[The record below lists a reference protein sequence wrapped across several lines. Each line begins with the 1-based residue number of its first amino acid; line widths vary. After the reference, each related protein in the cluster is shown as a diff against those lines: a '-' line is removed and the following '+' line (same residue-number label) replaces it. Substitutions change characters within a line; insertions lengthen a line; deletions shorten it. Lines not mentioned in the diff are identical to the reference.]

1 MKTNGPKSQPI
12 KQNILDRIRI
22 EQETKEFLERGG
34 TITQLPKNASAW
46 DEDEVEFIP
55 RKKMRGRKREQDAPD
70 FGL

>member
-1 MKTNGPKSQPI
+1 MSGPKSQPI

-46 DEDEVEFIP
+46 DEDAVEFIP